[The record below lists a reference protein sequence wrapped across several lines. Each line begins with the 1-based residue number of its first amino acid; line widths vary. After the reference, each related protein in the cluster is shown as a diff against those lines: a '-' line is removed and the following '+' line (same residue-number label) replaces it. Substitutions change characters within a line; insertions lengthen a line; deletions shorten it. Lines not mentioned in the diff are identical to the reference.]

1 MIDDLRDGNH
11 ADKPCHL
18 RTLADVARVA
28 LQLRREPAAALRQ
41 VGRDLDVLLERA
53 QADLRQVLA
62 LAHAGELVGVP
73 PNLAR
78 WPADEA
84 LAYIEQHL
92 DLLVKVNRG
101 EAHLR
106 ALQQRRP
113 ELYARAAVWLE
124 VARHHYERSHP
135 DGADPAERR

>member
-1 MIDDLRDGNH
+1 MIDDLRDGLP

-18 RTLADVARVA
+18 QTLADVARVA
-28 LQLRREPAAALRQ
+28 QQLQRDPDEALRQ

-53 QADLRQVLA
+53 QADLRQVLV

-78 WPADEA
+78 WPLDDA
-84 LAYIEQHL
+84 LAYVEQHL
-92 DLLVKVNRG
+92 ELLIRVNPG
-101 EAHLR
+101 EPHLR
-106 ALQQRRP
+106 ALQRRRP

-124 VARHHYERSHP
+124 VARHHYERAHP
-135 DGADPAERR
+135 DSADPADRA